1 MKSTRRPCPLC
12 GLNGAHHPRGDTGR
26 VVWCK
31 ATERTWPLAP
41 LVAKAGGLARLCR
54 LLGINNRGLPAQ
66 LTDVQADH
74 WALRCGWHPDHV
86 WPDWS
91 AAGLRYVDD
100 VFVNGGGWRPAWLD
114 EQPAATTAPTLS
126 IAS

>member
-41 LVAKAGGLARLCR
+41 LVAKAGGQRALCR
-54 LLGINNRGLPAQ
+54 LLGLPHKGLPAQ